1 MATRIYEFGEGGHID
16 AISLTGDDL
25 VRRNDPFAVASLREP
40 GVLQRFSQLV
50 FHYPIVAREV
60 RLQERAD
67 QIAETSRRR
76 RPTRSRRE
84 CRRSADDLPPVFWTA
99 LSWKF
104 QLCRMGRRRRVL

>member
-16 AISLTGDDL
+16 AIKLPGDDL

-40 GVLQRFSQLV
+40 GILQRFSQLV

-67 QIAETSRRR
+67 QIAVTMPVATLPDDASSQKRVYDSM
-76 RPTRSRRE
+76 P
-84 CRRSADDLPPVFWTA
+84 RRSGKRAGA
-99 LSWKF
+99 
-104 QLCRMGRRRRVL
+104 GA